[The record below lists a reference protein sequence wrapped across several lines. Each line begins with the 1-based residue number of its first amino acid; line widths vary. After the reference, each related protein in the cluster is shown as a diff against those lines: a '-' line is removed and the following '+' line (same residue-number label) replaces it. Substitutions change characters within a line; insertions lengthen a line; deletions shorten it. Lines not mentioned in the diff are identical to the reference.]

1 MKNYEATKNKI
12 GTLWEA
18 CQKNDIDIDKITNL
32 NIKIKSINYKEYT
45 EAYLIEENITITM
58 AVPYYG
64 IFKLENW
71 EESNSSELQLIVVF
85 NPTKESYG
93 ILPVINAINTFV
105 RKVNDEFYVFVYV
118 SVFSFAGGD
127 LSGNFYLKINNWR
140 KYNEI
145 STK

>member
-1 MKNYEATKNKI
+1 
-12 GTLWEA
+12 
-18 CQKNDIDIDKITNL
+18 
-32 NIKIKSINYKEYT
+32 
-45 EAYLIEENITITM
+45 
-58 AVPYYG
+58 
-64 IFKLENW
+64 
-71 EESNSSELQLIVVF
+71 LQLIVVF